1 MKQCKDNTNSLDTF
15 PYLSVR
21 SFYKNPPKENKELR
35 KEKEAL
41 MAELCEVPQLKAA
54 IAGLEADNDE
64 LRAMNASLA
73 QQLRGHHAVGKKH
86 KKKVPK
92 NSTVKDDW
100 GDLENSDPAA
110 DAMLFLEEEGDY
122 VWYSDF
128 LGTPI
133 SFTPEL

>member
-1 MKQCKDNTNSLDTF
+1 MF
-15 PYLSVR
+15 PFFLR
-21 SFYKNPPKENKELR
+21 SSYKNPPKENEELR

-41 MAELCEVPQLKAA
+41 KAELCEVPQLKAA

-73 QQLRGHHAVGKKH
+73 EQLRGHHAVGKKL

-100 GDLENSDPAA
+100 GDLENFDPA

-122 VWYSDF
+122 IWYSDF
-128 LGTPI
+128 LGTPV
-133 SFTPEL
+133 SFTPDL

>member
-1 MKQCKDNTNSLDTF
+1 M
-15 PYLSVR
+15 R
-21 SFYKNPPKENKELR
+21 SSYKNPPKENKELR

-41 MAELCEVPQLKAA
+41 EAEMCEVPQLKTA

-73 QQLRGHHAVGKKH
+73 EQLRGHHAVGKKL
-86 KKKVPK
+86 KKKNVQK

-128 LGTPI
+128 LGTSI

>member
-1 MKQCKDNTNSLDTF
+1 M
-15 PYLSVR
+15 R
-21 SFYKNPPKENKELR
+21 SSNKNPPKENKELR
-35 KEKEAL
+35 EEKEAL
-41 MAELCEVPQLKAA
+41 MAELCEVPKLKAA

-73 QQLRGHHAVGKKH
+73 QQLRGHHAAGNKLKKN
-86 KKKVPK
+86 VPK
-92 NSTVKDDW
+92 DSTVKDDW

-110 DAMLFLEEEGDY
+110 DALLFLEEEGDY
-122 VWYSDF
+122 IWYSDF

>member
-1 MKQCKDNTNSLDTF
+1 M
-15 PYLSVR
+15 R
-21 SFYKNPPKENKELR
+21 KENEVLK
-35 KEKEAL
+35 
-41 MAELCEVPQLKAA
+41 AELCKVSQLKAA
-54 IAGLEADNDE
+54 IAILKDDNDE

-73 QQLRGHHAVGKKH
+73 EQLRGDAVGKKVR

-92 NSTVKDDW
+92 NSTVKDNW
-100 GDLENSDPAA
+100 GDLKNSDLA

-122 VWYSDF
+122 IWYSDF